1 MQLPVEIESAFE
13 TGATVLAANLRTA
26 RWLRREYALRQR
38 DAGQRVWATPPI
50 EDWES
55 WVLRLW
61 QAHSMA
67 QADAPLLLTSLQE
80 RSVWTRM
87 QRDDAALLVSPEDMA
102 ALAEEAYALLCAH
115 ETQSELNRSW
125 GQTDAERFRTW
136 AGLFDRECAKRGW
149 ISRARLEWLV
159 AEAANALPLPEKIVM
174 LGFDRVMPARKRLI
188 AALEAKDVE
197 VQLCSTDSP
206 QLLTRL
212 MHATDLRDEITTCA
226 HWIRGLLGENP
237 LFDIKPPARIGVIVP
252 DAGRV
257 RSEIERIFRRVLMP
271 ETDDI
276 LAPAARMPFEF
287 SLGQPLGSV
296 PVVRAALLL
305 LRWAASPLSEEEVS
319 WLLLSGYLGTGSAE
333 YVATGSFDAS
343 LRNSGSMSLEI
354 SLRNTLKQMRGARF
368 PALADIH
375 ARLESMQKMA
385 AVNHISEEERTPGRW
400 VDLAQLMLDQ
410 AGWRGMTRRD
420 EIDFQARARWE
431 RLLDDVALLDFDGS
445 RMQYRKFIDTLETQ
459 ANETVFAHE
468 SHGAPVQVMGALEA
482 SGQQF
487 DAAWFLG
494 ADDQAWP
501 ARGRLHPLLPNDVQR
516 RAGMPHATAEDD
528 WELASVVTKR
538 IAASAP
544 VVVFSHA
551 ERDKDGESRP
561 SPLIASIAP
570 GTVWERSSRLL
581 EELGVET
588 APHEASKLQEIDDA
602 SGTIAWPRE
611 QSAGGYS
618 VIKDQAACPFRAF
631 AARRLNADELNRSEW
646 GLSAG
651 QRGMLLHKVMELLWS
666 PEKGQLHNLADLQA
680 AIAEG
685 RLRAEIE
692 GAIAD
697 VFAPLVKENGGDAW
711 MEAYLASVQRRLLTR
726 LEEWIRIEAERVPFT
741 VEATEKVLDDVS
753 VGGLK
758 LRLRADR
765 IDQVG
770 DDGLAEGQRLLVDYK
785 SGKVSTKDW
794 DGMRPNEPQLPLY
807 AIFGNVENVCG
818 VVFARINVEKTEL
831 EGCVSDV
838 RAQLFADKKLSSN
851 LAKNPYNNA
860 IRNEWTTA
868 LLNLAED
875 FLHGEAQVDPKD
887 GTKTCKFC
895 AMPGLCRV
903 AEKREASTEDE
914 TEADEGDD

>member
-1 MQLPVEIESAFE
+1 
-13 TGATVLAANLRTA
+13 
-26 RWLRREYALRQR
+26 
-38 DAGQRVWATPPI
+38 
-50 EDWES
+50 
-55 WVLRLW
+55 
-61 QAHSMA
+61 
-67 QADAPLLLTSLQE
+67 
-80 RSVWTRM
+80 
-87 QRDDAALLVSPEDMA
+87 
-102 ALAEEAYALLCAH
+102 
-115 ETQSELNRSW
+115 
-125 GQTDAERFRTW
+125 
-136 AGLFDRECAKRGW
+136 
-149 ISRARLEWLV
+149 
-159 AEAANALPLPEKIVM
+159 
-174 LGFDRVMPARKRLI
+174 
-188 AALEAKDVE
+188 
-197 VQLCSTDSP
+197 
-206 QLLTRL
+206 
-212 MHATDLRDEITTCA
+212 
-226 HWIRGLLGENP
+226 
-237 LFDIKPPARIGVIVP
+237 
-252 DAGRV
+252 
-257 RSEIERIFRRVLMP
+257 
-271 ETDDI
+271 
-276 LAPAARMPFEF
+276 
-287 SLGQPLGSV
+287 
-296 PVVRAALLL
+296 
-305 LRWAASPLSEEEVS
+305 
-319 WLLLSGYLGTGSAE
+319 
-333 YVATGSFDAS
+333 
-343 LRNSGSMSLEI
+343 
-354 SLRNTLKQMRGARF
+354 
-368 PALADIH
+368 
-375 ARLESMQKMA
+375 
-385 AVNHISEEERTPGRW
+385 
-400 VDLAQLMLDQ
+400 
-410 AGWRGMTRRD
+410 
-420 EIDFQARARWE
+420 
-431 RLLDDVALLDFDGS
+431 
-445 RMQYRKFIDTLETQ
+445 
-459 ANETVFAHE
+459 
-468 SHGAPVQVMGALEA
+468 
-482 SGQQF
+482 
-487 DAAWFLG
+487 
-494 ADDQAWP
+494 
-501 ARGRLHPLLPNDVQR
+501 
-516 RAGMPHATAEDD
+516 
-528 WELASVVTKR
+528 
-538 IAASAP
+538 
-544 VVVFSHA
+544 
-551 ERDKDGESRP
+551 
-561 SPLIASIAP
+561 
-570 GTVWERSSRLL
+570 
-581 EELGVET
+581 
-588 APHEASKLQEIDDA
+588 
-602 SGTIAWPRE
+602 
-611 QSAGGYS
+611 

-726 LEEWIRIEAERVPFT
+726 LEEWVRIEAERVPFT